1 MRNKSYD
8 ASSRLSVNVDP
19 HNVGAAIHAYNMRR
33 EHIASNGKTP
43 NNLELLA
50 GDMRRFHLELR
61 RVAKSLNTDE
71 RAAAYA
77 AIVRVVED
85 MYTWNMRVGATEIA
99 AHVFALQR
107 LGRHER
113 AIRTWRKCVDQNYGS
128 SESEPDT
135 QPMTRLFPQTHT
147 YALDAAIALKN
158 AHVVRGIYETA
169 IHVIEKPQDSSAEDR
184 LSVSRR
190 RFFWAIFPAKPCESQ
205 NMVIQVGNGSGRTW
219 DPARLGSVFLANVYK
234 DACYWA
240 GTDHKLLSRI
250 MMYLIRALFTEGQ
263 RRRAVD
269 LYISLI
275 DARKTSNL
283 IRPTVT
289 REILCEVVVG
299 LCRNAQLSEAYK
311 LLTLALSE
319 HRTLFAWN
327 AYFDGLSNAIAKPQH
342 GMAHVNAKQIALD
355 RLRLAIREMKTRDG
369 IEPDLVTRTI
379 WLRACF
385 RSGQW
390 AVGVKWFRANFDIM
404 QRDPVCWDT
413 VVRGALASRD
423 VAAQETGWRLIGDI
437 VQRAESRV
445 LGVDERMLETV
456 LQCMLE
462 HLANGDAEFVPDE
475 ALLRRILEWV
485 EAKQPL
491 ARQPAFAITIKA
503 LLRANRIQ
511 SALDLHARM
520 ARGSMWPAK
529 SVNCMIVA
537 ALANDNTSYATA
549 RDFIEH
555 NLPRQHFVAAYFVL
569 LKRTAHAKRYTH
581 MWNIFDTH
589 YPEICVMQTPTQPVY
604 ETPFPDAA
612 MYNTVLRVT
621 REYGDVHEHKRLLDR
636 MQVHIGV
643 VADSMPRAAQR
654 IASVYGYYRNRQQDP
669 PPC

>member
-1 MRNKSYD
+1 M
-8 ASSRLSVNVDP
+8 AQFVVPVDP
-19 HNVGAAIHAYNMRR
+19 RNVCAAIHAYEVRR
-33 EHIASNGKTP
+33 EHIVSSGQAP
-43 NNLELLA
+43 NNVELLA

-61 RVAKSLNTDE
+61 RVAKSLNTDD
-71 RAAAYA
+71 RTAAYA

-85 MYTWNMRVGATEIA
+85 MHTWNVRVGATEIA
-99 AHVFALQR
+99 AHVFALQQ
-107 LGRHER
+107 LSRHEQ
-113 AIRTWRKCVDQNYGS
+113 AISTWQKYVDQNYGS
-128 SESEPDT
+128 SESEPDA
-135 QPMTRLFPQTHT
+135 QPTVRLFPQTHT
-147 YALDAAIALKN
+147 YALDAAVALKN

-169 IHVIEKPQDSSAEDR
+169 IHVIEKPQDSNAEDR

-190 RFFWAIFPAKPCESQ
+190 RFFWAIFPAKPSESQ
-205 NMVIQVGNGSGRTW
+205 NVDGADSKVGNGSGRTW
-219 DPARLGSVFLANVYK
+219 DPARLGSAFLANVYK
-234 DACYWA
+234 DACHWA

-250 MMYLIRALFTEGQ
+250 MMYLIRALFIEGQ

-289 REILCEVVVG
+289 REILCEVVTG
-299 LCRNAQLSEAYK
+299 LCRNAQLAEAYK
-311 LLTLALSE
+311 LLTLAPSE
-319 HRTLFAWN
+319 HRTLYAWN

-342 GMAHVNAKQIALD
+342 RMAHVNVKQMALD
-355 RLRLAIREMKTRDG
+355 RLRLAIREMETRDG
-369 IEPDLVTRTI
+369 IRPDLITRTI

-390 AVGVKWFRANFDIM
+390 ATGVEWFRSNFEMM

-413 VVRGALASRD
+413 VVRGALGSPD
-423 VAAQETGWRLIGDI
+423 FAAQETGWQLIGDI
-437 VQRAESRV
+437 VQRAENRV
-445 LGVDERMLETV
+445 LGVDVRMLETV

-462 HLANGDAEFVPDE
+462 HLANVDAEFVPEE

-529 SVNCMIVA
+529 SINCMIVA
-537 ALANDNTSYATA
+537 ALASDNTSYATA
-549 RDFIEH
+549 REFIEL

-569 LKRTAHAKRYTH
+569 LKRAAHAKRYTH
-581 MWNIFDTH
+581 MWNLFDTH
-589 YPEICVMQTPTQPVY
+589 YPEICVPQTTTQPVY
-604 ETPFPDAA
+604 ATPFPDAA

-654 IASVYGYYRNRQQDP
+654 IASVYGYYRNRQQDMP
-669 PPC
+669 TC